1 MSDLAIIGTGPAGG
15 LAALALAEAGHAVTL
30 VGPSPGIHDK
40 RTAAIMAPGLRLLAE
55 LGILPLIEYDT
66 APLKVMRIIDGT
78 KRLLRAPPV
87 SFHAHEVGEDA
98 FGRNVPNAVLN
109 KAIASRL
116 ADHNVH
122 FVEGAV
128 SHIDEQSDGV
138 TLALESG
145 KTLKVEAVIGADGQN
160 SLCRTAAGIHTREVT
175 LPQSAVVGV
184 FNHTRNHGFVSTEF
198 HTETGPCTTV
208 PLPGGY
214 RSSFVWVL
222 KPDEAQRLNQL
233 STAEIG
239 KALEVRMAS
248 ILGAV
253 TLDETVGTQTWP
265 LTGVLASKA
274 AAGRIALIGEAAHRF
289 PPIGAQGLNLTL
301 RDIVELRKVLSEN
314 SDAKTAFSFY
324 ATNRAR
330 DIQLRYTAVMALN
343 QSLLSD
349 LLPVQAVRGIGLS
362 VLSRIPA
369 LRGFMMR
376 EGMEPGTGWKNM
388 MPIKRDTAA
397 KAGPNDGSERQ
408 QA

>member
-1 MSDLAIIGTGPAGG
+1 MANLAIIGTGPAGA
-15 LAALALAEAGHAVTL
+15 LAALALSQAGHDIML
-30 VGPSPGIHDK
+30 VGPAMGTNDK
-40 RTAAIMAPGLRLLAE
+40 RTAAIMAPGLRLLDE
-55 LGILPLIEYDT
+55 LGLLPVLENET

-78 KRLLRAPPV
+78 KRLLRAPTV

-109 KAIASRL
+109 AAL
-116 ADHNVH
+116 AGALAKSSVR
-122 FVEGAV
+122 FVEGSV
-128 SHIDEQSDGV
+128 TRIDEHQTSAAV
-138 TLALESG
+138 TLSNSE
-145 KTLKVEAVIGADGQN
+145 TIDVEAVIGADGQN
-160 SLCRTAAGIHTREVT
+160 SLCRTVAGISTRETT
-175 LPQSAVVGV
+175 LPQSALVGA
-184 FNHTRNHGFVSTEF
+184 FAHTKHHGFVSTEF

-208 PLPGGY
+208 PLPGGF

-222 KPDEAQRLNQL
+222 KPEQAAELNQK
-233 STAEIG
+233 SPSEIA
-239 KALEVRMAS
+239 KALETRIAS

-253 TLDETVGTQTWP
+253 TLDETIGTQAWP

-274 AAGRIALIGEAAHRF
+274 ASGRIALIGEAAHRF

-330 DIQLRYTAVMALN
+330 DIQLRYTAVMTLN
-343 QSLLSD
+343 RSLLSD
-349 LLPVQAVRGIGLS
+349 LLPVQAIRGIGLS
-362 VLSRIPA
+362 ILGRIPA

-388 MPIKRDTAA
+388 I
-397 KAGPNDGSERQ
+397 PNKNELERQ

>member
-1 MSDLAIIGTGPAGG
+1 MANLAIIGTGPAGA
-15 LAALALAEAGHAVTL
+15 LAALALSQAGHDITL
-30 VGPSPGIHDK
+30 VGPAIGINDK
-40 RTAAIMAPGLRLLAE
+40 RTAAIMAPGLRLLDE
-55 LGILPLIEYDT
+55 LGLLPVLENDT

-78 KRLLRAPPV
+78 KRLLRAPTV

-98 FGRNVPNAVLN
+98 FGRNVPNAVLT
-109 KAIASRL
+109 AAL
-116 ADHNVH
+116 AGALAKSSVR
-122 FVEGAV
+122 FLEG
-128 SHIDEQSDGV
+128 SITKIDEHQTGIAVKLGNGETID
-138 TLALESG
+138 
-145 KTLKVEAVIGADGQN
+145 VEAVIGADGQN
-160 SLCRTAAGIHTREVT
+160 SLCRTAAGISTRETT
-175 LPQSAVVGV
+175 LPQSALVGA
-184 FNHTRNHGFVSTEF
+184 FAHTKHHGFVSTEF

-208 PLPGGY
+208 PLPGGF

-222 KPDEAQRLNQL
+222 KPEQAAELNQK
-233 STAEIG
+233 SPSEIA
-239 KALEVRMAS
+239 KALETRIAS

-253 TLDETVGTQTWP
+253 TLDETIGTQAWP

-274 AAGRIALIGEAAHRF
+274 ASGRIALIGEAAHRF

-330 DIQLRYTAVMALN
+330 DIQLRYTAVMTLN
-343 QSLLSD
+343 RSLLSD
-349 LLPVQAVRGIGLS
+349 LLPVQAIRGIGLS
-362 VLSRIPA
+362 ILGRIPA

-388 MPIKRDTAA
+388 MPNK
-397 KAGPNDGSERQ
+397 NESERQ